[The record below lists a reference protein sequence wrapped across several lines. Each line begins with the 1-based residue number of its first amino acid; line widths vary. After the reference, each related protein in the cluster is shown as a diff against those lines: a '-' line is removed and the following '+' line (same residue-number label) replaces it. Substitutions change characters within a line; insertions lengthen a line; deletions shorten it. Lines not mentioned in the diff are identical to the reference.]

1 MHKKK
6 KYINKS
12 MYSIQGLRTVGNSL
26 PKTLGKILK
35 KGGHNYSSII
45 NNWADLVGIKPAQQC
60 YPKAINTIKDLKDG
74 VLVLNVSHGN
84 ELDVEY
90 SKKNIIDKINSFFGY
105 NFIKQVKTVVLDNE
119 IDYKKTISHLSL
131 KNKKLSSKIN
141 QIKNLSLKKKLNNL
155 VKEYENK
162 NSK

>member
-45 NNWADLVGIKPAQQC
+45 NNWTELVGKNTSKIC
-60 YPKAINTIKDLKDG
+60 YPKSIKTNKELKDG
-74 VLVLNVSHGN
+74 MLVLNVSHGN
-84 ELDVEY
+84 QLDVEY
-90 SKKNIIDKINSFFGY
+90 SKKDIIDKMQTRDELYELLDYHSY
-105 NFIKQVKTVVLDNE
+105 EEKLDN
-119 IDYKKTISHLSL
+119 LF
-131 KNKKLSSKIN
+131 
-141 QIKNLSLKKKLNNL
+141 NN
-155 VKEYENK
+155 
-162 NSK
+162 

>member
-26 PKTLGKILK
+26 PKTLSKILK

-45 NNWADLVGIKPAQQC
+45 NNWTELVGKNISKIC
-60 YPKAINTIKDLKDG
+60 YPKSIKTNKELKDG
-74 VLVLNVSHGN
+74 MLVLNVSHGN
-84 ELDVEY
+84 QLDVEY
-90 SKKNIIDKINSFFGY
+90 SKKDIIDKINSFFGY
-105 NFIKQVKTVVLDNE
+105 KFIKQIKIVL
-119 IDYKKTISHLSL
+119 IDEKINIKNKDSLNAL
-131 KNKKLSSKIN
+131 KNQKFDKKIDE
-141 QIKNLSLKKKLNNL
+141 IENLNLKKKLSDL
-155 VKEYENK
+155 IEEFGKK

>member
-45 NNWADLVGIKPAQQC
+45 NNWTELVGKNTSKMC
-60 YPKAINTIKDLKDG
+60 YPKSIKTNKELKDG
-74 VLVLNVSHGN
+74 MLTLNVSHGN
-84 ELDVEY
+84 QLDVEY
-90 SKKNIIDKINSFFGY
+90 SKKDIIDKINSFFGY
-105 NFIKQVKTVVLDNE
+105 KFIKQIKIVL
-119 IDYKKTISHLSL
+119 IDEKISIKNKGSLSTL
-131 KNKKLSSKIN
+131 KNQKFDKKIDE
-141 QIKNLSLKKKLNNL
+141 IENLNLKKKLNNL
-155 VKEYENK
+155 IEEFGKK

>member
-12 MYSIQGLRTVGNSL
+12 MYSIQGLKTVGNSL
-26 PKTLGKILK
+26 PKALDKILK

-45 NNWADLVGIKPAQQC
+45 NNWTEMVGKKTSEIC
-60 YPKAINTIKDLKDG
+60 YPKSVKTNKELKDG
-74 VLVLNVSHGN
+74 ILVLNVGHGN
-84 ELDVEY
+84 QLDVEY
-90 SKKNIIDKINSFFGY
+90 SKQDIIDKINSFFGY
-105 NFIKQVKTVVLDNE
+105 KFIKQVKIALVDE
-119 IDYKKTISHLSL
+119 KIDMKNKNSLNSL
-131 KNKKLSSKIN
+131 KNKKFDDKIN
-141 QIKNLSLKKKLNNL
+141 GIENSNLKKKLTKL

>member
-45 NNWADLVGIKPAQQC
+45 NNWTELVGKNTSKIC
-60 YPKAINTIKDLKDG
+60 YPKSIKTNKELKDG
-74 VLVLNVSHGN
+74 MLTLNVSHGN
-84 ELDVEY
+84 QLDVEY
-90 SKKNIIDKINSFFGY
+90 SKKDIIDKINSFFGY
-105 NFIKQVKTVVLDNE
+105 KFIEQIKIVL
-119 IDYKKTISHLSL
+119 IDEKISIKNKGSLSAL
-131 KNKKLSSKIN
+131 KNQKFDKKIDE
-141 QIKNLSLKKKLNNL
+141 IENLNLKKKLNNL
-155 VKEYENK
+155 IEEFGKK

>member
-1 MHKKK
+1 
-6 KYINKS
+6 

-45 NNWADLVGIKPAQQC
+45 NNWADLVGKKTSQQC
-60 YPKAINTIKDLKDG
+60 YPKAIKTNKDLKDG

-105 NFIKQVKTVVLDNE
+105 KYIEAIKLNVMN
-119 IDYKKTISHLSL
+119 HLNN
-131 KNKKLSSKIN
+131 NKKKFIN
-141 QIKNLSLKKKLNNL
+141 KKKFRE
-155 VKEYENK
+155 KI
-162 NSK
+162 